1 MCEKKR
7 DVKLY
12 NVIFPFWMIMLFPI
26 TWLVV
31 LPGNFIIDSLV
42 LYIGMKILNIESKK
56 IWYKKHIFKIFCFGL
71 LADAIGAA
79 FMLFM
84 MIGFQI
90 DYGEYEF
97 YLTISALIL
106 SAIFIFIFN
115 YYVTFR
121 KADKNIRLRMA
132 LLFAIVTAPYTFLVP
147 MSWMY

>member
-1 MCEKKR
+1 MGNRKK

-12 NVIFPFWMIMLFPI
+12 NVLFPFWMIMLFPI

-31 LPGNFIIDSLV
+31 LPGNFLVDSLV
-42 LYIGMKILNIESKK
+42 LIVAMKVLKIACKK
-56 IWYKKHIFKIFCFGL
+56 EWYKKHIFKIFCFGL

-97 YLTISALIL
+97 YLTIPALIL
-106 SAIFIFIFN
+106 SSIFIFLFN
-115 YYVTFR
+115 YYITFR
-121 KADKNIRLRMA
+121 KEDNRIRLRMA
-132 LLFAIVTAPYTFLVP
+132 LTFAIVTAPYTFLIP

>member
-1 MCEKKR
+1 MGNRKK

-12 NVIFPFWMIMLFPI
+12 NVLFPFWMIMLFPI

-31 LPGNFIIDSLV
+31 LPGNFLVDSLV
-42 LYIGMKILNIESKK
+42 LIIAMKVLKIACKK
-56 IWYKKHIFKIFCFGL
+56 EWYKKHIFKIFGFGL

-97 YLTISALIL
+97 YLTIPALIL
-106 SAIFIFIFN
+106 SSIFIFLFN
-115 YYVTFR
+115 YYITFR
-121 KADKNIRLRMA
+121 KEDNRIRLRMA
-132 LLFAIVTAPYTFLVP
+132 LTFAIVTAPYTFLIP